1 MTDDQA
7 VRAWLRERGA
17 EGIPHPGGDVVRH
30 RPLPGV
36 RPARV
41 VNELDLVEQDPTVG
55 ERFGDYFREVFG
67 SWAPVASAEVMR
79 DARSVLATVPT

>member
-17 EGIPHPGGDVVRH
+17 EGIPHPGGTLYAHLSRVYDR
-30 RPLPGV
+30 L
-36 RPARV
+36 V

-79 DARSVLATVPT
+79 DARSVLAFP